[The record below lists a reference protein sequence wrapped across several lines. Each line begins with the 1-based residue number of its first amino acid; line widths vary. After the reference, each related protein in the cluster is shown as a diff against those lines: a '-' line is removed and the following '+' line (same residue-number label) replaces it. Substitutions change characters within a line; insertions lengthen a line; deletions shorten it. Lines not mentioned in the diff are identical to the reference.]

1 MGVFDAVRGR
11 DDNGRMTQ
19 SVVDTTNFEESK
31 HVQSDA
37 TGTDAIERPPNYDSQ
52 TPSDSDSSF
61 GVNGVL
67 DDEKE
72 VEKNPQNVTDKAGLG
87 QQKAEAAALVWS
99 RPAVAGIYAW

>member
-1 MGVFDAVRGR
+1 MGALDAARGR

-19 SVVDTTNFEESK
+19 SVVDTSNLEESK
-31 HVQSDA
+31 HAQF
-37 TGTDAIERPPNYDSQ
+37 NSQ
-52 TPSDSDSSF
+52 APSDSDSGF

-72 VEKNPQNVTDKAGLG
+72 AQQNPEHVTDKAGLG

>member
-11 DDNGRMTQ
+11 DNNGRLTQ
-19 SVVDTTNFEESK
+19 SVVDTANLGESK
-31 HVQSDA
+31 HGQSDA
-37 TGTDAIERPPNYDSQ
+37 AGTDVVEAPAGYDSQ
-52 TPSDSDSSF
+52 SPSDSDSSF

-72 VEKNPQNVTDKAGLG
+72 IEKNPEQVTDTAGLG
-87 QQKAEAAALVWS
+87 QQKAEAAALIWS

>member
-1 MGVFDAVRGR
+1 MGALDAVRGR

-31 HVQSDA
+31 HAQF
-37 TGTDAIERPPNYDSQ
+37 DSQ
-52 TPSDSDSSF
+52 PPSDSDSAF

-72 VEKNPQNVTDKAGLG
+72 IQQNPERVTDKAGLG